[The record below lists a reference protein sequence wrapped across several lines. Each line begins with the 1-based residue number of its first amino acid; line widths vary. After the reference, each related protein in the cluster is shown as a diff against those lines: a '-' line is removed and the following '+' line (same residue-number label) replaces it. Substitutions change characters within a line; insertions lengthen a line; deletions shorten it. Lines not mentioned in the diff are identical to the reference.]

1 MGIWKPPLVVV
12 TLGVVYIGVTVVGGG
27 LTVLV
32 PGITVLSTLVVVG
45 VTKRVVVGVAVP
57 TMDVPPVD
65 EHKAFPAASR

>member
-1 MGIWKPPLVVV
+1 MWKPPLVVV
-12 TLGVVYIGVTVVGGG
+12 VGTTLGVVYVGVTVAGGG

-32 PGITVLSTLVVVG
+32 LVLSRLVMVGVKSVVG
-45 VTKRVVVGVAVP
+45 VTVP